1 MKNVLF
7 ISLMVLFLFLPSIS
21 QAQIPNPGFE
31 TWNDIDEPVGWITN
45 NIGAIGWITIT
56 RTNYPD
62 ECHSGNYAMR
72 GEVILAAELDYPP
85 GTWAEFPMTE
95 RYGELHGWYRY
106 QPVDDEYLAV
116 GIVLDDGNLG
126 AGYIEISEAASQFA
140 EFVVPITYY
149 NPGTPTTATIAIQIT
164 EEDTDTPNV
173 GAYFLLDDLSLSGI
187 ADVPESPLSLGL
199 PTVHS
204 LYPNFPNPFNPTTTF
219 HYDVKQTGSVTLTVF
234 DLLGQKVATLVDGQ
248 HLAGMYSITWNA
260 TGLPSGTY
268 LCRMN
273 APGFSQVQKVML
285 VK

>member
-1 MKNVLF
+1 MKNILF
-7 ISLMVLFLFLPSIS
+7 INLLALCLALPSIS

-31 TWNDIDEPVGWITN
+31 TWNDIDEPVGWNTN
-45 NIGAIGWITIT
+45 NVGMFQWITIT
-56 RTNYPD
+56 RTSYPD

-85 GTWAEFPMTE
+85 GAWAEFPMTE

-126 AGYIEISEAASQFA
+126 AGYIEISEAASQYT

-149 NPGTPTTATIAIQIT
+149 NPRTPTTATIAIQIT

-187 ADVPESPLSLGL
+187 ADVPESPVSLGL
-199 PTVHS
+199 PSTFS
-204 LYPNFPNPFNPTTTF
+204 LYPNFPNPFNSTTTF
-219 HYDVKQTGSVTLTVF
+219 RYDVKQTGPVTLTIY
-234 DLLGQKVATLVDGQ
+234 DLLGQKIATLVNEP
-248 HLAGMYSITWNA
+248 HLTGTYSITWNA
-260 TGLPSGTY
+260 SDLPSGTY
-268 LCRMN
+268 LCRMD
-273 APGFSQVQKVML
+273 APGFSYVQKVML